1 MSRPELNNEHDALPP
16 EAMTQGSNPVPELR
30 RDELNPDTYACERIM
45 TRRAQ
50 QKQAPCVRS
59 VYGTAVHA

>member
-30 RDELNPDTYACERIM
+30 TDELNPDTHACERIM
-45 TRRAQ
+45 
-50 QKQAPCVRS
+50 KSAPSKSRHHAYGLI
-59 VYGTAVHA
+59 YGTEVHA